1 MTETS
6 VLHGSNP
13 FDVDPELDLL
23 HPVQR
28 DTPHWSETH
37 FFHVW
42 SPEEG
47 VGLFLHTGRWPGDL
61 DLWWAQTIALLP
73 DGELL
78 VDRSWGR
85 AVDNRGPSTGN
96 LHLTCEEPLSRWKI
110 RFDGAGE
117 VTDVRRMSEEGPSG
131 AGPACAFQ
139 ADIDLT
145 AAAPVWDMG
154 AALGAPKAQIDD
166 LSWAS
171 THFTQGFT
179 AKGELR
185 AGDRSWKIDGTGIR
199 DHSSGPR
206 DVSELGGL
214 GFWVVVFPEAGR
226 VVNGLVNWKP
236 DGQVDHRVATV
247 FENDSTTTVFDARCT
262 GLESP
267 VTHSPHEITI
277 EMASVEG
284 GVDTYEAERIHGY
297 SLTFLEPNENLNGID
312 LRSQPDGLIIT
323 QSTVRVVAPDGAVGY
338 GVVERDSRPSL
349 LPHADPR

>member
-1 MTETS
+1 MSSPVVRE
-6 VLHGSNP
+6 GDNP
-13 FDVDPELDLL
+13 FGVDPQLDLL
-23 HPVQR
+23 HPVQH

-42 SPEEG
+42 SPDEG

-85 AVDNRGPSTGN
+85 SPDNRGPATGN
-96 LHLTCEEPLSRWKI
+96 LHLTCEEPLRKWKI

-117 VTDVRRMSEEGPSG
+117 ITNLRRMVEEGPAG
-131 AGPACAFQ
+131 AGPARAFQ
-139 ADIDLT
+139 ADIELN

-154 AALGAPKAQIDD
+154 VAMGAPQAQIEN

-185 AGDRSWKIDGTGIR
+185 AGDRSWTIDGTGIR

-214 GFWVVVFPEAGR
+214 GFWVVVFPEVGR

-236 DGQVDHRVATV
+236 DGNVDHRVATV
-247 FENDSTTTVFDARCT
+247 FEDGRCETVHSARCT
-262 GLESP
+262 GLESYS
-267 VTHSPHEITI
+267 THEPHDIMIEI
-277 EMASVEG
+277 EG
-284 GVDTYEAERIHGY
+284 REGETDCYEATRLHGY
-297 SLTFLEPNENLNGID
+297 TLTFLEPNENLNGLD
-312 LRSQPDGLIIT
+312 LRTQPDGLGIT
-323 QSTVRVVAPDGAVGY
+323 QSTVRVVAPDGAIGY

-349 LPHADPR
+349 MPTTKPR